1 MLKVLGWVGYIVV
14 YRYEIYSL
22 YTDKQGKVKQ
32 GSVACSCT
40 NSIVVLDCKN
50 YEVRG
55 VVDVVVVDAPGVKP
69 FRFFN
74 LLNILLRSRVNLWGW
89 IYGVNKTAD
98 KQGKADASSCSN
110 SIVVIG

>member
-1 MLKVLGWVGYIVV
+1 MDTSWSTDMKYTACIQISKARQSKAQLHVAVL
-14 YRYEIYSL
+14 
-22 YTDKQGKVKQ
+22 
-32 GSVACSCT
+32 
-40 NSIVVLDCKN
+40 SIVVLDCKN